1 MKFRLSAALSVARY
15 NIHHIPYVLSSCY
28 DFVDGISIVYTSP
41 FPSKEDVELINWY
54 ISQFPGHEKKV
65 KFREIPWYYPNK
77 QAARSRGYL
86 TTNDVRFVGIAGPET
101 QSCLDALMF
110 LPHRIIYGAG
120 DQVYF
125 EHWQNIKPWIKQ
137 HWHIN
142 PVLRCH
148 IVNYYGPDLIA
159 SSVTNPIEYED
170 LIARVQDQ
178 DAQVAIIEPGVV
190 QAHTEGAVYFND
202 VPVQTQPVI
211 RTLVMGHFREW
222 TPLANP
228 SDVRF
233 KRQLDRIRI
242 RNMNEEYPTVLTEDE
257 EYEKAKRDGGS
268 GWTADGGIPSGS
280 TGYDLLTPPKMP
292 LVMYSKQPWEFV
304 GQGAELGKN
313 AWQPNLF
320 LRVNK

>member
-110 LPHRIIYGAG
+110 LPHRIIY
-120 DQVYF
+120 
-125 EHWQNIKPWIKQ
+125 
-137 HWHIN
+137 
-142 PVLRCH
+142 
-148 IVNYYGPDLIA
+148 
-159 SSVTNPIEYED
+159 
-170 LIARVQDQ
+170 
-178 DAQVAIIEPGVV
+178 GVV